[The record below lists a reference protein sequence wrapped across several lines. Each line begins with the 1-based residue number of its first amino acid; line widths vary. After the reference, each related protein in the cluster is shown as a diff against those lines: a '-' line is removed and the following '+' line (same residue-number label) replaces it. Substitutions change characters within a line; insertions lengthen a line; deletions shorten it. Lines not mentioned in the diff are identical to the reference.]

1 MIKDSIDA
9 IDWKKIMYYHKA
21 LNIQWQIEEES
32 GNIIERLPRL
42 KEIQEELIQLLKFAI
57 EKDLKVLDYGNWI
70 IYWSNEKAEG
80 FESGALIEIIFSLDS
95 YMVSDDTV
103 IPQEILD
110 ELNEK
115 MQVAI
120 DKEDY
125 EEAAL
130 IRDKIKKIV
139 HNKCQD

>member
-9 IDWKKIMYYHKA
+9 IDWKKIMCYHKA

-32 GNIIERLPRL
+32 GNIIERLPSL

-95 YMVSDDTV
+95 YMVLDDTV
-103 IPQEILD
+103 VPQEILD